1 MLIPHCSAHAGAM
14 VALRRDFREP
24 QLRGW
29 VCREERYPA
38 VCPVEA
44 LVMFVRSH
52 SQTALVPYP
61 TAKTWPYFAQNRF
74 SNRVTKLMAE
84 CCEYHEESIVK
95 TQKSHPREWVDVSIP
110 TYHMRARPSEN
121 PTHGSEW
128 T

>member
-1 MLIPHCSAHAGAM
+1 
-14 VALRRDFREP
+14 
-24 QLRGW
+24 
-29 VCREERYPA
+29 
-38 VCPVEA
+38 
-44 LVMFVRSH
+44 MFVRSH

-128 T
+128 TVQIQLKLRVNLKSLSAGERSDLNNPPTSVGGILKFSEHRFVG